1 MVRKIVR
8 MVVSFVQMVEV
19 QYAGF
24 HNALVSNDYF
34 QAMILENF

>member
-24 HNALVSNDYF
+24 HNCLSE
-34 QAMILENF
+34 Q